1 MNLFILGATGGI
13 GTAVLEQALQRSHSV
28 TAFVRSP
35 EKMTRRDRNLR
46 VQKGDPHQVDQLA
59 NSMVNHDAVISA
71 LGTRSLAKRTLLEDC
86 AKSTIEAMRRNGM
99 RRLLVVSAALLFPD
113 LGLGATLLR
122 FILHNPM
129 IDSQAME
136 AIVSGSELDWTIAR
150 PPRLTDQKHTGRF
163 RVEEGQLPRN
173 GSSISRA
180 DVAHFLLQ
188 AVEAGRYVRTVAGV
202 CY

>member
-13 GTAVLEQALQRSHSV
+13 GTAVLEQALQHGHAV

-35 EKMTRRDRNLR
+35 EKITRRDCNLR
-46 VQKGDPHQVDQLA
+46 VEKGDPHQVDQLA
-59 NSMVNHDAVISA
+59 SSMVKHDAVISA
-71 LGTRSLAKRTLLEDC
+71 LGARSLAKRTLLEDC
-86 AKSTIEAMRRNGM
+86 AKSTIEAMRRSGTH
-99 RRLLVVSAALLFPD
+99 RLLVVSAALLFPD
-113 LGLGATLLR
+113 LGLAATLLR

-129 IDSQAME
+129 IDSKAME
-136 AIVSGSELDWTIAR
+136 EVVSGSELDWTIVR
-150 PPRLTDQKHTGRF
+150 PPRLTDQKHTGHF

-188 AVEAGRYVRTVAGV
+188 AAEDGSYVRAIAGI

>member
-1 MNLFILGATGGI
+1 MKLFILGATGGI
-13 GTAVLEQALQRSHSV
+13 GTAVLEQALQHGHAV

-35 EKMTRRDRNLR
+35 EKITRRDRNLR

-59 NSMVNHDAVISA
+59 NSIVNHDAVISA

-86 AKSTIEAMRRNGM
+86 ARTTIEAMRRSGV

-113 LGLGATLLR
+113 LGLAATLLR

-129 IDSQAME
+129 IDSKAME
-136 AIVSGSELDWTIAR
+136 ELVVASELDWTIAR
-150 PPRLTDQKHTGRF
+150 PPRLTDGKYTGHF
-163 RVEEGQLPRN
+163 RVEKGQLPRN

-188 AVEAGRYVRTVAGV
+188 ATEDGSYVRAIAGV